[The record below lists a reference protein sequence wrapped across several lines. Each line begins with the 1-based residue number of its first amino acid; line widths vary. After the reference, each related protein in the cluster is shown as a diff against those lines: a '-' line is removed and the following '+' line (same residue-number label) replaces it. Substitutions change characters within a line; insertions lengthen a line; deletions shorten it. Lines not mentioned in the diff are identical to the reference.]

1 MSEMDLEYELEIE
14 AELER
19 ERHEPMPPEDT
30 DQDNVEPEGVS
41 QVVQASITPYLP
53 HDPIKGLM
61 QRMRAWNAIE
71 IENRTNSNFMPPIG
85 SIATDGRTGFT
96 PKPKTPTSSGNVLAC
111 VAEMGRGKSTMIR
124 NFQRSTIT
132 IRPQE

>member
-41 QVVQASITPYLP
+41 QVVQASITTYLP

-61 QRMRAWNAIE
+61 QRMRAWDAIE
-71 IENRTNSNFMPPIG
+71 IENRTNSNFHAPHRLHCHRWPYRVH
-85 SIATDGRTGFT
+85 SEAQNTDLFR
-96 PKPKTPTSSGNVLAC
+96 
-111 VAEMGRGKSTMIR
+111 
-124 NFQRSTIT
+124 
-132 IRPQE
+132 